1 MRIHFEIFH
10 VSLSQNVGPNQ
21 ALFHFV
27 YLSVVHC
34 TVKSDSSEEEEV
46 VILTTDKSTGFQSRY
61 DWYCTSCNC
70 YLFKKFTRGF
80 TSIEVK
86 FFYQSALFFFSSKPT
101 SSPGAMDLSVA
112 LKAGN
117 ASKDDNTRNTD
128 NRRKK
133 RKNKPKKRPPSA
145 NS

>member
-21 ALFHFV
+21 ALFHVV

-70 YLFKKFTRGF
+70 YLFRGLGRVVVVKEDEKKFTRGF

-86 FFYQSALFFFSSKPT
+86 FFYQSALFFLVPSQQV
-101 SSPGAMDLSVA
+101 LQA
-112 LKAGN
+112 LWI
-117 ASKDDNTRNTD
+117 
-128 NRRKK
+128 
-133 RKNKPKKRPPSA
+133 SA
-145 NS
+145 

>member
-10 VSLSQNVGPNQ
+10 VSHSQNVGPNQ

-27 YLSVVHC
+27 HLLSVVHC

-70 YLFKKFTRGF
+70 YLFRRVGRVGRVMVVKEDKKKFTRGF

-86 FFYQSALFFFSSKPT
+86 FFYQSALFFF
-101 SSPGAMDLSVA
+101 
-112 LKAGN
+112 
-117 ASKDDNTRNTD
+117 
-128 NRRKK
+128 
-133 RKNKPKKRPPSA
+133 
-145 NS
+145 